1 MWVLG
6 PITQATVPA
15 KAGIL
20 TEYVM
25 SNFKLLID
33 GRLVE
38 GASRLDVINPAT
50 GRIHHKPRV
59 TMGNPMAPC
68 VLIGERAGEILR
80 TDDKR

>member
-15 KAGIL
+15 KAGIP
-20 TEYVM
+20 
-25 SNFKLLID
+25 D
-33 GRLVE
+33 GVCREELQVVDRWLVE
-38 GASRLDVINPAT
+38 GASRLDVITPAT